1 MNPDLEKRVPREIL
15 AELIEEGTEAFRGIL
30 EKLFNV
36 AMQLE
41 RSEFLGAE
49 AYERTASR
57 RGYRNGFKGK
67 RIQTRV
73 GELHLEIPQV
83 RGLRFYPKSLER
95 GCRSEKAL
103 KLAIAEMYVMGV
115 STRKVTEIT
124 EQLCGLEISA
134 TQVSRVA
141 GMLDEELEEFRS
153 RELGEYPIVYLDAH
167 YEKVRRGGRV
177 QDVAILKAIGVN
189 RFGTREVLGLSTRIS
204 EAEVHWRGFLGD
216 LHKRGLRGVELFVSD
231 DHEGLKAARRAV
243 YPSVPWNRCQFH
255 LSKNAQQYARR
266 KEDKPRIAQAMRD
279 IFDAPSREDAEELKG
294 KVVKKFEKIAPE
306 FVSWLEDNVDEG
318 LTVFDFPR
326 SWWRRIRT
334 INGLERLHREIRRR
348 TRVVGIFPHEASALR
363 LISAVLAEIHEEWLT
378 GRQYLNLAGWKKQV
392 EQSFPKGPKGN
403 YRKTVAQP
411 WNVGGL
417 TVDNSLE
424 SHKPVEIGVLRAQ
437 SDSRGGEA
445 GEGPGRSAEALR
457 GDPRGGK
464 GLFSET
470 QGARGGLSSGGASA
484 GAGGISCT
492 TDRQGLSAQTRRGRP
507 RIAKTWRGCRRSQGS
522 PCLRPRCGL
531 SAFFPS
537 NLAVFAS
544 TEAAPPCG
552 AALLGLPESY
562 WASRS
567 GVATGAI
574 AGVEG
579 KRIKT
584 PRAVV

>member
-15 AELIEEGTEAFRGIL
+15 EELIEEGTEAFRGIL

-57 RGYRNGFKGK
+57 RGYRNGFKEK

-141 GMLDEELEEFRS
+141 GMLDEELEQFRS

-189 RFGTREVLGLSTRIS
+189 RFGTREVLGLSARIS

-216 LHKRGLRGVELFVSD
+216 LHKRGLRGIELFVSD

-243 YPSVPWNRCQFH
+243 RGGPHRLDH
-255 LSKNAQQYARR
+255 LAAFLRWTPQLLL
-266 KEDKPRIAQAMRD
+266 P
-279 IFDAPSREDAEELKG
+279 P
-294 KVVKKFEKIAPE
+294 V
-306 FVSWLEDNVDEG
+306 
-318 LTVFDFPR
+318 
-326 SWWRRIRT
+326 
-334 INGLERLHREIRRR
+334 REI
-348 TRVVGIFPHEASALR
+348 L
-363 LISAVLAEIHEEWLT
+363 
-378 GRQYLNLAGWKKQV
+378 
-392 EQSFPKGPKGN
+392 
-403 YRKTVAQP
+403 
-411 WNVGGL
+411 
-417 TVDNSLE
+417 
-424 SHKPVEIGVLRAQ
+424 
-437 SDSRGGEA
+437 RGGEP
-445 GEGPGRSAEALR
+445 EGKVPLRMFFQASVHLLRRRPSVRRVRS
-457 GDPRGGK
+457 
-464 GLFSET
+464 
-470 QGARGGLSSGGASA
+470 
-484 GAGGISCT
+484 
-492 TDRQGLSAQTRRGRP
+492 
-507 RIAKTWRGCRRSQGS
+507 
-522 PCLRPRCGL
+522 
-531 SAFFPS
+531 
-537 NLAVFAS
+537 LAV
-544 TEAAPPCG
+544 
-552 AALLGLPESY
+552 
-562 WASRS
+562 
-567 GVATGAI
+567 V
-574 AGVEG
+574 
-579 KRIKT
+579 
-584 PRAVV
+584 

>member
-15 AELIEEGTEAFRGIL
+15 EELIEEGTEAFRGIL

-49 AYERTASR
+49 AYERTENR

-189 RFGTREVLGLSTRIS
+189 RFGTREVLGLSARIS

-231 DHEGLKAARRAV
+231 DHEGLKAARGIDLQTGQRSREIGSTSKIKVLQPAGPEPQDRA
-243 YPSVPWNRCQFH
+243 
-255 LSKNAQQYARR
+255 L
-266 KEDKPRIAQAMRD
+266 
-279 IFDAPSREDAEELKG
+279 PSRAW
-294 KVVKKFEKIAPE
+294 I
-306 FVSWLEDNVDEG
+306 
-318 LTVFDFPR
+318 VFDSEVPGQWAR
-326 SWWRRIRT
+326 
-334 INGLERLHREIRRR
+334 LERRH
-348 TRVVGIFPHEASALR
+348 AR
-363 LISAVLAEIHEEWLT
+363 LCPISDF
-378 GRQYLNLAGWKKQV
+378 Q
-392 EQSFPKGPKGN
+392 
-403 YRKTVAQP
+403 KTQI
-411 WNVGGL
+411 L
-417 TVDNSLE
+417 QE
-424 SHKPVEIGVLRAQ
+424 
-437 SDSRGGEA
+437 GE
-445 GEGPGRSAEALR
+445 
-457 GDPRGGK
+457 
-464 GLFSET
+464 
-470 QGARGGLSSGGASA
+470 
-484 GAGGISCT
+484 
-492 TDRQGLSAQTRRGRP
+492 
-507 RIAKTWRGCRRSQGS
+507 
-522 PCLRPRCGL
+522 
-531 SAFFPS
+531 
-537 NLAVFAS
+537 
-544 TEAAPPCG
+544 
-552 AALLGLPESY
+552 PE
-562 WASRS
+562 
-567 GVATGAI
+567 
-574 AGVEG
+574 
-579 KRIKT
+579 
-584 PRAVV
+584 P

>member
-231 DHEGLKAARRAV
+231 DHAGLKAARRAV
-243 YPSVPWNRCQFH
+243 FPAVPWQRCQFH
-255 LSKNAQQYARR
+255 LSQNAQRFARR
-266 KEDKPRIAQAMRD
+266 LQERGQIGQAMRD
-279 IFDAPSREDAEELKG
+279 IFNSPTLEDAEAMLKR
-294 KVVKKFEKIAPE
+294 KIKAFTE
-306 FVSWLEDNVDEG
+306 TNQALAQWMEDNVREG
-318 LTVFDFPR
+318 LTVYAFPR
-326 SWWRRIRT
+326 SLHKKIRT
-334 INGLERLHREIRRR
+334 INGVENLNKQIRRR
-348 TRVVGIFPHEASALR
+348 TRVVGIFPHIDSALR
-363 LISAVLAEIHEEWLT
+363 LISAVLAEIHDEWLT
-378 GRQYLNLAGWKKQV
+378 GRCYLNL
-392 EQSFPKGPKGN
+392 
-403 YRKTVAQP
+403 
-411 WNVGGL
+411 
-417 TVDNSLE
+417 E
-424 SHKPVEIGVLRAQ
+424 SWQEE
-437 SDSRGGEA
+437 EA
-445 GEGPGRSAEALR
+445 S
-457 GDPRGGK
+457 
-464 GLFSET
+464 
-470 QGARGGLSSGGASA
+470 
-484 GAGGISCT
+484 
-492 TDRQGLSAQTRRGRP
+492 
-507 RIAKTWRGCRRSQGS
+507 
-522 PCLRPRCGL
+522 
-531 SAFFPS
+531 
-537 NLAVFAS
+537 
-544 TEAAPPCG
+544 
-552 AALLGLPESY
+552 
-562 WASRS
+562 
-567 GVATGAI
+567 
-574 AGVEG
+574 
-579 KRIKT
+579 
-584 PRAVV
+584 